1 MKKIV
6 VLSLLLKLS
15 FSYCQIKSGEYD
27 DGLNLAYNPINN
39 LITGFYENYTGLDE
53 ETNNPRFSC
62 VFYIKGVYKK
72 SKIGIE
78 SYSPLDKEADLINGE
93 IKLINLNTIA
103 IKLQDEHG
111 GCWNVQPFKD
121 EFVTFSLYQKK
132 NWIEIRYIN
141 TPKSY
146 FYKNKTEESKQKSY
160 LVKGDIIYIDKI
172 EDKWIH
178 CIYKANKTVS
188 GWIKIDT
195 LNKP

>member
-1 MKKIV
+1 VFTKKV
-6 VLSLLLKLS
+6 K
-15 FSYCQIKSGEYD
+15 
-27 DGLNLAYNPINN
+27 
-39 LITGFYENYTGLDE
+39 
-53 ETNNPRFSC
+53 
-62 VFYIKGVYKK
+62 
-72 SKIGIE
+72 